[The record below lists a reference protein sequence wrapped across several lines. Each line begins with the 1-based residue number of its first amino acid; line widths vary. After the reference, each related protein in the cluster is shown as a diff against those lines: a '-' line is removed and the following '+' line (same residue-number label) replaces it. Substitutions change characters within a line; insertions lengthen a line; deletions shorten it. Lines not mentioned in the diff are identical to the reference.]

1 MEFEKKEKYSTIVDT
16 GWRREDIFDASKTT
30 IFDEGWRNRVNN
42 ILDPDNVENKA
53 TSNYFP
59 TISKFKEIVSQIS
72 QLKSEKNIY
81 IVKNTLSNQ
90 GGESVVLL
98 CTSNDGK
105 SVVAKIYYEPINSGT
120 YNLFSR
126 SKVLEYMS
134 TEEGQKY
141 TLTILDTGVIEFGT
155 SKYYFEIMPYVAD
168 GDISDDGEF
177 SFEEICKVT
186 EQLNEAIHSIHNF
199 GLLHRDIKPS
209 NIFKINGRY
218 VLGDFGVA
226 KNVGEGK
233 SDFTRHTVG
242 TDGFIA
248 PELRLSLSNNP
259 TFKYS
264 KKCDYYSLGVTLGSL
279 FEGHFVYENV
289 TDEMMLTCVQN
300 SNLPLTR
307 EDSKR
312 VLLEN
317 LLFHGLVNFDPTNRF
332 GYEDVCKWLE
342 NYDYIGT
349 KINSSWPKSINFLGK
364 KFNDEQSLF
373 LAITQNEESWNEAKA
388 FLYTKTFEEF
398 FKSFRTDLSRES
410 QKIDEQY
417 RNTNEDKGL
426 LFFLKT
432 LFPQGHIVWKGY
444 NFHTLVDLG
453 NAIMDSRNP
462 NSYADLFQNNIISHW
477 LTNTEGISFDENRIK
492 LVNKIEKI
500 ASQESELACY
510 WFGFSFATQDKKILN
525 ICNKSISSYNE
536 LVETIFSSPEFFYRE
551 DVISK
556 IFDRK
561 KGADLYGFLY
571 YLGYTDNIDACWN
584 NVKQKNEFD
593 KLCILFSLMDGIA
606 ESEKVNTKIIRDFFV
621 KYGPVGYATYTK
633 MLVDQNVYI
642 STNSECRN
650 IISKIQNF
658 KEPTKGNVNELFN
671 SYLSLIKDIDVLKE
685 NLFDNPLCISAGIY
699 ENKGLVCTNVIG
711 CFVYDFFG
719 KTVPIGFNSFIKNSN
734 DVKNS
739 ILKTN
744 ETIPKVRLRRKLR
757 FVYLIVFF
765 LSLVVCMG
773 IGFSIYQINP
783 SLISSLVSSD
793 FQFKIFGSQSEYK
806 ECYVLSDALN
816 IRREPKPESEIVIT
830 VMKSTKL
837 KVYSADENNVWVRVK
852 FNDKTGYVNKKFLTV
867 NKGDIE

>member
-1 MEFEKKEKYSTIVDT
+1 
-16 GWRREDIFDASKTT
+16 
-30 IFDEGWRNRVNN
+30 
-42 ILDPDNVENKA
+42 
-53 TSNYFP
+53 
-59 TISKFKEIVSQIS
+59 
-72 QLKSEKNIY
+72 
-81 IVKNTLSNQ
+81 
-90 GGESVVLL
+90 
-98 CTSNDGK
+98 
-105 SVVAKIYYEPINSGT
+105 
-120 YNLFSR
+120 
-126 SKVLEYMS
+126 
-134 TEEGQKY
+134 
-141 TLTILDTGVIEFGT
+141 
-155 SKYYFEIMPYVAD
+155 MPYVAD

-233 SDFTRHTVG
+233 SDFTRHMVG

-248 PELRLSLSNNP
+248 PELYKRRPNKP
-259 TFKYS
+259 TVKYTE
-264 KKCDYYSLGVTLGSL
+264 KCDYYSLGVTLGSL

-289 TDEMMLTCVQN
+289 TDEIMITCEED
-300 SNLPLTR
+300 SILPLTR

-317 LLFHGLVNFDPTNRF
+317 LLFQGLVNYDPKNRF

-342 NYDYIGT
+342 NYDYSGT
-349 KINSSWPKSINFLGK
+349 KINWQKSIDFLGK
-364 KFNDEQSLF
+364 KFNDEKSLF
-373 LAITQNEESWNEAKA
+373 LAITQNEESWNEAKN
-388 FLYTKTFEEF
+388 FLYKKIFEEF

-444 NFHTLVDLG
+444 NFHSLEELG
-453 NAIMDSRNP
+453 NAIIDSSNP
-462 NSYADLFQNNIISHW
+462 ESYADLFQNNIISFW
-477 LTNTEGISFDENRIK
+477 LTNTEGLEVKEADENTENI
-492 LVNKIEKI
+492 VNEIEKM
-500 ASQESELACY
+500 SLQESKLACY
-510 WFGFSFATQDKKILN
+510 WFGFSFAAKEKRVLN

-571 YLGYTDNIDACWN
+571 YFGYKDIIDTCWDNI
-584 NVKQKNEFD
+584 KLKNDFE
-593 KLCILFSLMDGIA
+593 KLCTLFSMMDSIA
-606 ESEKVNTKIIRDFFV
+606 EKEKANTKIIRDFFV

-633 MLVDQNVYI
+633 KLVEQNVYI
-642 STNSECRN
+642 STDSAGKSL
-650 IISKIQNF
+650 ISKIQNF
-658 KEPTKGNVNELFN
+658 KEPTQGGTKEIFEAYQPL
-671 SYLSLIKDIDVLKE
+671 LSNIDAFAE
-685 NLFDNPLCISAGIY
+685 SLFDNPLCISAGIY
-699 ENKGLVCTNVIG
+699 NDKAIVCTNLVG
-711 CFVYDFFG
+711 CFAYDFFG

-783 SLISSLVSSD
+783 SFVLSSISAVSS
-793 FQFKIFGSQSEYK
+793 KEAEPEIKYK
-806 ECYVLSDALN
+806 EYYVLSDALN
-816 IRREPKPESEIVIT
+816 IRSEPNAESEIVTT
-830 VMKSTKL
+830 VVKNTKL
-837 KVYSADENNVWVRVK
+837 MELDSDETGNWVHVK
-852 FNDKTGYVNKKFLTV
+852 FEEKIGYVNKKFLGV
-867 NKGDIE
+867 VEEESK

>member
-1 MEFEKKEKYSTIVDT
+1 MEFEKKEKYPTIVDT

-98 CTSNDGK
+98 CTSNNGK

-120 YNLFSR
+120 YNLSSR

-141 TLTILDTGVIEFGT
+141 TLAILDTGVIEFGT

-233 SDFTRHTVG
+233 SDFTRHMVG

-248 PELRLSLSNNP
+248 PELFIPSKNP
-259 TFKYS
+259 TFEYS

-289 TDEMMLTCVQN
+289 TDEMMVTCVRD
-300 SNLPLTR
+300 SYLPLTR

-317 LLFHGLVNFDPTNRF
+317 LLFQGLVNYDPRNRF

-349 KINSSWPKSINFLGK
+349 KINSSWQKSIDFLGK
-364 KFNDEQSLF
+364 KFNDEKSLF
-373 LAITQNEESWNEAKA
+373 MAITQNEKSWNEAKK

-432 LFPQGHIVWKGY
+432 LFPQGHIVWKGL
-444 NFHTLVDLG
+444 NFHSLEELG
-453 NAIMDSRNP
+453 NAIIDSSNP
-462 NSYADLFQNNIISHW
+462 ESYADFFQNNIISFW
-477 LTNTEGISFDENRIK
+477 LANTEGLEVKEADENTENI
-492 LVNKIEKI
+492 VNEIEKM
-500 ASQESELACY
+500 SLQESKLACY
-510 WFGFSFATQDKKILN
+510 WFGFSFAAKEKRVLN
-525 ICNKSISSYNE
+525 ICNKDISTYNE
-536 LVETIFSSPEFFYRE
+536 LIETIFSSPNVFYDE
-551 DVISK
+551 VIDEMLNRS
-556 IFDRK
+556 
-561 KGADLYGFLY
+561 KGADFYGFLY
-571 YLGYTDNIDACWN
+571 YFGYKDIIDTCWDNI
-584 NVKQKNEFD
+584 KLKNDFE
-593 KLCILFSLMDGIA
+593 KLCILFFMMDSIA
-606 ESEKVNTKIIRDFFV
+606 EKEKANTKIIRDFFV
-621 KYGPVGYATYTK
+621 NYGPLGFATYTK
-633 MLVDQNVYI
+633 KLVEQNVYI
-642 STNSECRN
+642 STDSAGKSL
-650 IISKIQNF
+650 ISKIQNF
-658 KEPTKGNVNELFN
+658 KEPMQGGTKEIFEAYQPL
-671 SYLSLIKDIDVLKE
+671 LSNIDAFAE
-685 NLFDNPLCISAGIY
+685 SLFDNPLCISAGIY
-699 ENKGLVCTNVIG
+699 NDKAIVCTNLAG
-711 CFVYDFFG
+711 CFAYDFFG
-719 KTVPIGFNSFIKNSN
+719 RKAPAGFNAYITNTD
-734 DVKNS
+734 DVKNT
-739 ILKTN
+739 IFKTN
-744 ETIPKVRLRRKLR
+744 KAIPKARNRRKIRYVNIL
-757 FVYLIVFF
+757 VFL
-765 LSLVVCMG
+765 LSLTVCGG
-773 IGFSIYQINP
+773 IAFSVYQVSPLFIT
-783 SLISSLVSSD
+783 SLISSVFS
-793 FQFKIFGSQSEYK
+793 KEAESEIKYK
-806 ECYVLSDALN
+806 EYYVMSDAVN
-816 IRREPKPESEIVIT
+816 MRSEPNAESEIVTT
-830 VMKSTKL
+830 VVKNTKL
-837 KVYSADENNVWVRVK
+837 TELDSDETGNWVHVK
-852 FNDKTGYVNKKFLTV
+852 FEEKIGYVNKKFLGV
-867 NKGDIE
+867 VEEESK